1 MKRFLKAFGLL
12 SIILFFASCKSDDD
26 AKIAPPRDY
35 GVQYA
40 ADKDSIEKFL
50 KTHYFNLDEI
60 TLDAT
65 FHKLP
70 TDNSKVSVWKQT
82 EYPLQNIKVK
92 RNDIEYTVY
101 YLNFREGVGDQP
113 TMADNIT
120 VNYRGT
126 LLDGTQ
132 FDYRPVAGTEFSLY
146 SVVAKGWQDIIPLF
160 KGGIYTE
167 TAPGEP
173 ASYTDYGAGVMFLP
187 SGLSYFNS
195 SPSNLV
201 APYSPMVFS
210 FQLMDVTY
218 TDIDGDGLLNK
229 DETVPGK
236 KIQDYDT
243 DGDGVP
249 NYLDVDDDNDGR
261 LTKDEL
267 RKAGTTNEF
276 YKYEDIFDEQGNMK
290 PDNLVPGKLTYT
302 CRAGATVPSYLDAA
316 CKGGN

>member
-1 MKRFLKAFGLL
+1 MKRFLKVFGLL

-26 AKIAPPRDY
+26 TKIAPPRDY

-40 ADKDSIEKFL
+40 EDKADIEEFL
-50 KTHYFNLDEI
+50 KNHYFVLDAV

-65 FHKLP
+65 FHEIPDKG
-70 TDNSKVSVWKQT
+70 TQISVWDQT

-92 RNDIEYTVY
+92 RNDVEYTVY
-101 YLNFREGVGDQP
+101 YLNFREGVGEQP

-132 FDYRPVAGTEFSLY
+132 FDYRPIAGTEFSLN
-146 SVVAKGWQDIIPLF
+146 SVVAVGWQSIIPLF
-160 KGGIYTE
+160 KSGIYSETE
-167 TAPGEP
+167 PGEP
-173 ASYTDYGAGVMFLP
+173 ASYTDYGAGAMFLP
-187 SGLSYFNS
+187 SGLAYFNS
-195 SPSNLV
+195 TPSTLV
-201 APYSPMVFS
+201 PMYSPMVFT

-218 TDIDGDGLLNK
+218 TDIDADGILNK
-229 DETVPGK
+229 DETVPGT
-236 KIQDYDT
+236 KIQDYDS
-243 DGDGVP
+243 DGDGTP

-267 RKAGTTNEF
+267 RKAGTTNE
-276 YKYEDIFDEQGNMK
+276 YYTYAEMFDEQGNMK
-290 PDNLVPGKLTYT
+290 PDNSVPGKLTYT
-302 CRAGATVPSYLDAA
+302 CRTGATVPSYLDAA

>member
-1 MKRFLKAFGLL
+1 MKRFLKVFGLL
-12 SIILFFASCKSDDD
+12 SIIVFFASCKSDDD
-26 AKIAPPRDY
+26 AKVAPPRDY

-40 ADKDSIEKFL
+40 EDKVKIEEFL
-50 KTHYFNLDEI
+50 KKHYFKLDAG

-65 FHKLP
+65 FHEIPKGGIQI
-70 TDNSKVSVWKQT
+70 SIWEQT

-101 YLNFREGVGDQP
+101 YLNFREGLGEQP

-132 FDYRPVAGTEFSLY
+132 FDYRPIAGTEFSLY

-160 KGGIYTE
+160 KSGIYSETE
-167 TAPGEP
+167 PGEP
-173 ASYTDYGAGVMFLP
+173 AAYTDYGAGAMFLP
-187 SGLSYFNS
+187 SGLAYFNTA
-195 SPSNLV
+195 PPGNLV
-201 APYSPMVFS
+201 APYASMIFT

-218 TDIDGDGLLNK
+218 TDIDADGILNK
-229 DETVPGK
+229 DETVPGT

-243 DGDGVP
+243 DGDKIP

-267 RKAGTTNEF
+267 RKAGTTNE
-276 YKYEDIFDEQGNMK
+276 YYTYAEMFDEPGKMK
-290 PDNLVPGKLTYT
+290 PELPGKLTYT